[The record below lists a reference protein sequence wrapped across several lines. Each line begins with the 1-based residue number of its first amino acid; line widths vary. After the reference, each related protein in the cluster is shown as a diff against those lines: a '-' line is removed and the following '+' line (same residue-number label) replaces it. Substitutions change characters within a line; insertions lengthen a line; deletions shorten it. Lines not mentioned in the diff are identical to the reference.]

1 MDDAEK
7 KMNEE
12 LAKIAEA
19 TIPRRYDD
27 KKKKQLAVS
36 VFLYHR
42 HWSPACFPLHLEL
55 AEWAICAG

>member
-7 KMNEE
+7 KMDEE

-36 VFLYHR
+36 VFSL
-42 HWSPACFPLHLEL
+42 SSSLESRL
-55 AEWAICAG
+55 LSSSFGAG